1 MLQCQL
7 YHYQKDLIYMTL
19 LILLELEHAPDS
31 FFALF
36 GSSLWAE
43 VVYMFTL
50 LYIVILSF
58 TWI

>member
-1 MLQCQL
+1 
-7 YHYQKDLIYMTL
+7 MTL
-19 LILLELEHAPDS
+19 LILLELKHAPDS

-50 LYIVILSF
+50 LYIFILSF